1 MPETNSSKNK
11 IIQPRRLALLASVA
25 GLGAAI
31 LIAGPGGYLQ
41 TSLPA
46 CSSAARAADAATQ
59 HPASF
64 ADLVAK

>member
-1 MPETNSSKNK
+1 MPDTNSRKNK
-11 IIQPRRLALLASVA
+11 FIQLRRLTLLASVA

-31 LIAGPGGYLQ
+31 LVAGPGGYLP

-46 CSSAARAADAATQ
+46 WSSAARAADAATQ

-64 ADLVAK
+64 ADLVA